1 MQLYILQT
9 MMYPKIK
16 VRCEDNTDNF
26 LLSRIPLYNNS
37 DKDEPGKDIQD
48 PIIA

>member
-1 MQLYILQT
+1 

-16 VRCEDNTDNF
+16 VRLLQCEDNNDTF
-26 LLSRIPLYNNS
+26 LLSRLPLYNNS
-37 DKDEPGKDIQD
+37 DKDELGKDIQD